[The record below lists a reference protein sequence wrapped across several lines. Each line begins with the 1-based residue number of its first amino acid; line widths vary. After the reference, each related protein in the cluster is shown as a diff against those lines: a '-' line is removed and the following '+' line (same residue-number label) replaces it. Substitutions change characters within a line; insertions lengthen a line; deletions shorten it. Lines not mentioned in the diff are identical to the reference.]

1 MPGPGLFLPAQFMRV
16 EKDDPY
22 ADSILE
28 DHMYPKVIT
37 VGDKLKRVLSNLKSS
52 EVAEALIATWCV
64 EYLRV
69 RRLGGF
75 NVVEIV
81 AISLL
86 MLSVKAIVLE
96 ANRRRY
102 NDKARTFVMST
113 GSTRMGRMGVNQYS
127 TRSHTRHGR
136 SAFRQRRFNRG
147 DPYQDL

>member
-1 MPGPGLFLPAQFMRV
+1 MQLN
-16 EKDDPY
+16 
-22 ADSILE
+22 
-28 DHMYPKVIT
+28 IT
-37 VGDKLKRVLSNLKSS
+37 HVGDKLKRVFSNLKSS

-86 MLSVKAIVLE
+86 MLSVKAIVME

-102 NDKARTFVMST
+102 SDKDRTFVMST
-113 GSTRMGRMGVNQYS
+113 RRTQMGNVGFRRDPAYS
-127 TRSHTRHGR
+127 HPRAGR
-136 SAFRQRRFNRG
+136 PAFRQRRYGRR
-147 DPYQDL
+147 DPYTEL